1 MLINKYLNTI
11 QSRSAIDMQM
21 QVNQYWKTSD
31 IPRLIQNGK
40 IKIFRYVSYVVFTG
54 PDSMSMFMNHHP
66 AGSLKLTSCFR
77 GEFQPFLRKIINQL
91 LIRHHAIICR
101 VNSTNKFRFT
111 APDREHPTD
120 GFGLPP
126 SSVDK
131 APYGLSN

>member
-1 MLINKYLNTI
+1 M
-11 QSRSAIDMQM
+11 
-21 QVNQYWKTSD
+21 
-31 IPRLIQNGK
+31 PRLVQNGK
-40 IKIFRYVSYVVFTG
+40 VKIFRYFSYVVFTR

-77 GEFQPFLRKIINQL
+77 GEFQPLLRKIINQF
-91 LIRHHAIICR
+91 LIRHQAIFCW

-111 APDREHPTD
+111 APDREHPTK
-120 GFGLPP
+120 GFGLPH